1 MSVWIWI
8 LVVVVAV
15 VAAIVVTTLIVRRN
29 DARKVGFM
37 MDALEDGELNFH
49 FKEKS
54 ALNRALNRIKGI
66 FERRD
71 AANEESS
78 QNKLFRVMTHEI
90 MNTVA
95 PIASLS
101 DALLNE
107 EGVDVKAGLETI
119 SACDA
124 LLTEEGVDVKAGLE
138 TISASSKDL
147 IRFVESY
154 RSMTQ
159 AQPPVRKA
167 VMVDELMDRVL
178 LLNKAKIA
186 EQGATLTYQA
196 NTPDLLVYA
205 DEGQIMQV
213 FNNLIKNAV
222 QAGATSIRITA
233 DLNSEDQTVI
243 RVANNG
249 KAIPLR
255 QTEEI
260 FIPFYTTK
268 PNGTGIGLSLSKQI
282 MVKHNGTLVLEQ
294 SDSNVTIFALIF
306 K

>member
-1 MSVWIWI
+1 MSAWIWI
-8 LVVVVAV
+8 LVVVAAV

-101 DALLNE
+101 DALL
-107 EGVDVKAGLETI
+107 
-119 SACDA
+119 
-124 LLTEEGVDVKAGLE
+124 TEEGVDVKAGLE

-196 NTPDLLVYA
+196 NTPDLLIYA

-282 MVKHNGTLVLEQ
+282 MVRHNGNLVLEQ
-294 SDSNVTIFALIF
+294 SDSSLTVFALLF

>member
-1 MSVWIWI
+1 MSAWIWI
-8 LVVVVAV
+8 WVVVVAV

-101 DALLNE
+101 DALL
-107 EGVDVKAGLETI
+107 
-119 SACDA
+119 
-124 LLTEEGVDVKAGLE
+124 TEEGVDVKAGLE

-186 EQGATLTYQA
+186 EQGAILTYQA
-196 NTPDLLVYA
+196 NTPDLLIYV

-222 QAGATSIRITA
+222 QAGASTIRITA

-255 QTEEI
+255 QIEEI
-260 FIPFYTTK
+260 FVPFYTTK
-268 PNGTGIGLSLSKQI
+268 PNGTGIGLSLSRQI
-282 MVKHNGTLVLEQ
+282 MVRHNGILNLEQ
-294 SDSNVTIFALIF
+294 SDNQMTVFSLVF

>member
-1 MSVWIWI
+1 MSAWIWI
-8 LVVVVAV
+8 LVVVVVV

-101 DALLNE
+101 DALL
-107 EGVDVKAGLETI
+107 
-119 SACDA
+119 
-124 LLTEEGVDVKAGLE
+124 TEEGVDVKAGLE

-196 NTPDLLVYA
+196 NTPDLLIYA

-282 MVKHNGTLVLEQ
+282 MVRHNGNLVLEQ
-294 SDSNVTIFALIF
+294 SDSNLTVFALLF

>member
-15 VAAIVVTTLIVRRN
+15 VAATVVTTLIVRRN

-119 SACDA
+119 SA
-124 LLTEEGVDVKAGLE
+124 
-138 TISASSKDL
+138 SSKDL

-196 NTPDLLVYA
+196 NTPDLLIYA

-222 QAGATSIRITA
+222 QAGATSIRITS
-233 DLNSEDQTVI
+233 DLNSEDQTII

-282 MVKHNGTLVLEQ
+282 MVKHNGNLYLEQ
-294 SDSNVTIFALIF
+294 SDSQMTIFSLIF

>member
-1 MSVWIWI
+1 MSAWIWI
-8 LVVVVAV
+8 LVVVVV
-15 VAAIVVTTLIVRRN
+15 VIAAIVVTTLIVRRN

-101 DALLNE
+101 DALL
-107 EGVDVKAGLETI
+107 
-119 SACDA
+119 
-124 LLTEEGVDVKAGLE
+124 TEEGVDVKAGLE

-178 LLNKAKIA
+178 LLNKAKIS

-196 NTPDLLVYA
+196 NTSDLLIYA

-213 FNNLIKNAV
+213 LNNLIKNAV
-222 QAGATSIRITA
+222 QAGANSIRITA

-282 MVKHNGTLVLEQ
+282 MVRHNGNLVLEQ
-294 SDSNVTIFALIF
+294 SDSNLTVFALLF

>member
-8 LVVVVAV
+8 LVVVVAI
-15 VAAIVVTTLIVRRN
+15 VAAVVVTTLIVRRN

-101 DALLNE
+101 DALL
-107 EGVDVKAGLETI
+107 
-119 SACDA
+119 
-124 LLTEEGVDVKAGLE
+124 TEEGVDVKAGLE

-178 LLNKAKIA
+178 LLNRAKIA
-186 EQGATLTYQA
+186 EQCATLTYQA
-196 NTPDLLVYA
+196 NTPDLLIYA

-233 DLNSEDQTVI
+233 DLNSEDQTVL

-255 QTEEI
+255 QVEEI
-260 FIPFYTTK
+260 FVPFYTTK

-282 MVKHNGTLVLEQ
+282 MVKHNGKLILEQ
-294 SDSNVTIFALIF
+294 SDSQITIFSLIF

>member
-1 MSVWIWI
+1 MSAWIWI

-54 ALNRALNRIKGI
+54 ALNRTLNRIKGI

-101 DALLNE
+101 DAL
-107 EGVDVKAGLETI
+107 I
-119 SACDA
+119 
-124 LLTEEGVDVKAGLE
+124 TEEGVDVKAGLE

-178 LLNKAKIA
+178 LLNKAKVA

-196 NTPDLLVYA
+196 NTPDLLIYA
-205 DEGQIMQV
+205 DEGQIMMV

>member
-1 MSVWIWI
+1 MSAWIWI
-8 LVVVVAV
+8 WVVVVAV
-15 VAAIVVTTLIVRRN
+15 IAAIVVTTLIVRRN

-101 DALLNE
+101 DALL
-107 EGVDVKAGLETI
+107 
-119 SACDA
+119 
-124 LLTEEGVDVKAGLE
+124 TEEGVDVKAGLE

-196 NTPDLLVYA
+196 NTPDLLIYA

-282 MVKHNGTLVLEQ
+282 MVRHNGNLALEQ
-294 SDSNVTIFALIF
+294 SDSNLTVFALLF

>member
-1 MSVWIWI
+1 MSIWLWIVLI
-8 LVVVVAV
+8 VVVVAI
-15 VAAIVVTTLIVRRN
+15 AIVVTFWLTRRH
-29 DARKVGFM
+29 DAKMVSFM
-37 MDALEDGELNFH
+37 MDALEDGELNFR
-49 FKEKS
+49 FQEKS
-54 ALNRALNRIKGI
+54 SLNRALNRIRGI
-66 FERRD
+66 FERRSAVD
-71 AANEESS
+71 ESTS
-78 QNKLFRVMTHEI
+78 WSRLFRVITHEI

-101 DALLNE
+101 DALSKE
-107 EGVDVKAGLETI
+107 EDL
-119 SACDA
+119 
-124 LLTEEGVDVKAGLE
+124 DVKAGLE

-154 RSMTQ
+154 RNFTEV
-159 AQPPVRKA
+159 APPVRKA
-167 VMVDELMDRVL
+167 VMVDELADRIL
-178 LLNKAKIA
+178 RLNKAKIA

-196 NTPDLLVYA
+196 KTPDLLIFA

-233 DLNSEDQTVI
+233 DLNAEDQTVI

-255 QTEEI
+255 QIEEI
-260 FIPFYTTK
+260 FVPFYTTK

-282 MVKHNGTLVLEQ
+282 MVKHNGTLILEQ
-294 SDSNVTIFALIF
+294 SDDNVTVFTLVF

>member
-1 MSVWIWI
+1 MSAWIWI

-101 DALLNE
+101 DALL
-107 EGVDVKAGLETI
+107 
-119 SACDA
+119 
-124 LLTEEGVDVKAGLE
+124 TEEGVDVKAGLE

-196 NTPDLLVYA
+196 NTPDLLIYA
-205 DEGQIMQV
+205 DEGQIMMV

-268 PNGTGIGLSLSKQI
+268 PNGTGIGLSLSRQI
-282 MVKHNGTLVLEQ
+282 MVRHNGNLLLEQ
-294 SDSNVTIFALIF
+294 SDQNLTVFVVVF

>member
-1 MSVWIWI
+1 MSTWFWI

-15 VAAIVVTTLIVRRN
+15 VAAIVVTALIVRRN

-101 DALLNE
+101 DALL
-107 EGVDVKAGLETI
+107 
-119 SACDA
+119 
-124 LLTEEGVDVKAGLE
+124 TEEGVDVKAGLE

-196 NTPDLLVYA
+196 NTPDLLIYA
-205 DEGQIMQV
+205 DEGQIMMV

>member
-1 MSVWIWI
+1 MSAWIWI

-15 VAAIVVTTLIVRRN
+15 VATVVVTALIVRRN

-101 DALLNE
+101 DALL
-107 EGVDVKAGLETI
+107 
-119 SACDA
+119 
-124 LLTEEGVDVKAGLE
+124 TEEGVDVKAGLE

-196 NTPDLLVYA
+196 NTSDLLIYA

-213 FNNLIKNAV
+213 LNNLIKNAV
-222 QAGATSIRITA
+222 QAGANSIRITA

>member
-1 MSVWIWI
+1 MSAWIWI
-8 LVVVVAV
+8 WVVVVAV
-15 VAAIVVTTLIVRRN
+15 VAAIVVTTLVVRRN

-54 ALNRALNRIKGI
+54 ALNRTLNRIKGI

-101 DALLNE
+101 
-107 EGVDVKAGLETI
+107 
-119 SACDA
+119 DA

-178 LLNKAKIA
+178 LLNKAKVA

-196 NTPDLLVYA
+196 NTPDLLIYA
-205 DEGQIMQV
+205 DEGQIMMV

>member
-1 MSVWIWI
+1 MSAWIWI

-15 VAAIVVTTLIVRRN
+15 VATVVVTALIVRRN

-101 DALLNE
+101 DALL
-107 EGVDVKAGLETI
+107 
-119 SACDA
+119 
-124 LLTEEGVDVKAGLE
+124 TEEGVDVKAGLE

-178 LLNKAKIA
+178 LLNKAKIS

-196 NTPDLLVYA
+196 NTPDLLIYA
-205 DEGQIMQV
+205 DEGQIMMV
-213 FNNLIKNAV
+213 FNNLVKNAV

-282 MVKHNGTLVLEQ
+282 MVRHNGNLVLEQ
-294 SDSNVTIFALIF
+294 SDSNLTVFALLF

>member
-8 LVVVVAV
+8 LVVVVV
-15 VAAIVVTTLIVRRN
+15 VIAAIVVTTLIVRRN

-101 DALLNE
+101 DALL
-107 EGVDVKAGLETI
+107 
-119 SACDA
+119 
-124 LLTEEGVDVKAGLE
+124 TEEGVDVKAGLE

-196 NTPDLLVYA
+196 NTPDLLIYA

-213 FNNLIKNAV
+213 LNNLIKNAV
-222 QAGATSIRITA
+222 QAGANSIRITA

-282 MVKHNGTLVLEQ
+282 MVRHHGNLVLEQ
-294 SDSNVTIFALIF
+294 SDSNLTVFALLF

>member
-1 MSVWIWI
+1 MSAWIWI
-8 LVVVVAV
+8 WVVVVAV
-15 VAAIVVTTLIVRRN
+15 VAAIVVAALIVRRN

-101 DALLNE
+101 DALL
-107 EGVDVKAGLETI
+107 
-119 SACDA
+119 
-124 LLTEEGVDVKAGLE
+124 TEEGVDVKAGLE

-196 NTPDLLVYA
+196 NTPDLLIYA

-213 FNNLIKNAV
+213 FNNLVKNAV

-282 MVKHNGTLVLEQ
+282 MVKHNGNLYLEQ
-294 SDSNVTIFALIF
+294 SDSQMTIFSLIF

>member
-1 MSVWIWI
+1 MSAWIWI
-8 LVVVVAV
+8 LVLVVAV
-15 VAAIVVTTLIVRRN
+15 VAAIVVTALIVRRN

-101 DALLNE
+101 DALL
-107 EGVDVKAGLETI
+107 
-119 SACDA
+119 
-124 LLTEEGVDVKAGLE
+124 TEEGVDVKAGLE

-196 NTPDLLVYA
+196 NTPDLLIYA

-282 MVKHNGTLVLEQ
+282 MVKHNGNLYLEQ
-294 SDSNVTIFALIF
+294 SDSQMTIFSLIF

>member
-1 MSVWIWI
+1 MSAWIWI
-8 LVVVVAV
+8 WVVVVAV
-15 VAAIVVTTLIVRRN
+15 VAAIVVTALIVRRN

-71 AANEESS
+71 AAKEESS

-101 DALLNE
+101 
-107 EGVDVKAGLETI
+107 
-119 SACDA
+119 DA

-159 AQPPVRKA
+159 AQPPIRKA

-178 LLNKAKIA
+178 LLNKTKIA

-196 NTPDLLVYA
+196 NTPDLLIYA
-205 DEGQIMQV
+205 DEGQIMMV

-268 PNGTGIGLSLSKQI
+268 PNGTGIGLSLSRQI
-282 MVKHNGTLVLEQ
+282 MVRHNGNLLLEQ
-294 SDSNVTIFALIF
+294 SDQNLTVFVVVF